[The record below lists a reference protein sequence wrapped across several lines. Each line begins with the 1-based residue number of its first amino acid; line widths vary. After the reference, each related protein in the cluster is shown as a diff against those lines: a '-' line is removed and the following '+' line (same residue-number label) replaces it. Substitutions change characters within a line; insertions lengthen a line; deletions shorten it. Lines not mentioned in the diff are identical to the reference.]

1 MNAAINIKE
10 MLAKLDKIENHL
22 GKGGMVYVPK
32 WGGANPFP
40 RWTRGQPVTPLI
52 AAIMCQ
58 VEEGVVVNLTHDEN
72 GHNVAAMGWI

>member
-10 MLAKLDKIENHL
+10 MLAKLDEIENHL

-40 RWTRGQPVTPLI
+40 RWTRGEAVTPLI
-52 AAIMCQ
+52 AAKMCQ
-58 VEEGVVVNLTHDEN
+58 YEEGVIVRLTTDEN
-72 GHNVAAMGWI
+72 GQAVAAMGWI